1 LPKGGT
7 LTTPDAPTPWQTEA
21 PTASSRLLPAG
32 LVFSDTPSRLMAYLL
47 DGFVVAP
54 LYYVVLA
61 LVGFDVKSIGVGRL
75 PDRNLYVIATL
86 LGLAVQGAFFV
97 WFWSGGRRATPG
109 QRVFGIQV
117 ANAFDGQPLTIGQ
130 AFGRWAAMGSWIAV
144 PFVLPFMA
152 AAIVS
157 TVAVVV
163 WNLLL
168 LLSTIVSPTKQGLHD
183 RFAGSAL
190 VRPSGAGNRWAVG
203 CLTVLIILGAL
214 YVALLVVVFS
224 QIWDRMP
231 PNPFLDEY
239 LRWMW
244 PS

>member
-1 LPKGGT
+1 
-7 LTTPDAPTPWQTEA
+7 
-21 PTASSRLLPAG
+21 
-32 LVFSDTPSRLMAYLL
+32 MAYLL
-47 DGFVVAP
+47 DGFVIAP

-61 LVGFDVKSIGVGRL
+61 LVGFDVNSIGVGRL
-75 PDRNLYVIATL
+75 PDRNLYVLVTL

-130 AFGRWAAMGSWIAV
+130 AFGRWAAMGSWITV

-152 AAIVS
+152 AAIAS
-157 TVAVVV
+157 GIAATVWTV
-163 WNLLL
+163 LL

-183 RFAGSAL
+183 RFARSAL
-190 VRPSGAGNRWAVG
+190 VRPAGAGNRWAVG
-203 CLTVLIILGAL
+203 CLTVLIILAAL
-214 YVALLVVVFS
+214 YVALLVFVFT
-224 QIWDRMP
+224 QIPWDRVP
-231 PNPFLDEY
+231 PNPYLEDY

>member
-1 LPKGGT
+1 
-7 LTTPDAPTPWQTEA
+7 
-21 PTASSRLLPAG
+21 
-32 LVFSDTPSRLMAYLL
+32 MAYLL
-47 DGFVVAP
+47 DGFVIAP

-61 LVGFDVKSIGVGRL
+61 LVGFDFNSIGVGRL
-75 PDRNLYVIATL
+75 PDRNLYVLGSL
-86 LGLAVQGAFFV
+86 LGLAVQGVFFV

-130 AFGRWAAMGSWIAV
+130 AFGRWGAMGSWITV

-157 TVAVVV
+157 GIAATVWIV
-163 WNLLL
+163 LL

-183 RFAGSAL
+183 RFARSAL
-190 VRPSGAGNRWAVG
+190 VRPARAGNRWAVG
-203 CLTVLIILGAL
+203 CLTILIIIAAL
-214 YVALLVVVFS
+214 YVALVVFVFS
-224 QIWDRMP
+224 QIPWDRMP
-231 PNPFLDEY
+231 PNPYLDEY

>member
-1 LPKGGT
+1 
-7 LTTPDAPTPWQTEA
+7 
-21 PTASSRLLPAG
+21 
-32 LVFSDTPSRLMAYLL
+32 MAYLL
-47 DGFVVAP
+47 DGFVIAP

-61 LVGFDVKSIGVGRL
+61 LVGFNVNSIGVGRL
-75 PDRNLYVIATL
+75 PDRNLYVLGSL

-130 AFGRWAAMGSWIAV
+130 AFGRWAAMGSWITV
-144 PFVLPFMA
+144 PFVLPFLA

-157 TVAVVV
+157 GVAATAWIV
-163 WNLLL
+163 LL
-168 LLSTIVSPTKQGLHD
+168 LLSTIASPTKQGLHD
-183 RFAGSAL
+183 RFARSAL
-190 VRPSGAGNRWAVG
+190 VRPAGAGNRWAVG
-203 CLTVLIILGAL
+203 CLAILIILAAS
-214 YVALLVVVFS
+214 YVALLVFVFS
-224 QIWDRMP
+224 QVPWDRMP
-231 PNPFLDEY
+231 PNPYLDEY